1 MGSIDVVGLSAVHR
15 PAWFGGN
22 GDLRR
27 LREPAWVFGVSET
40 QAARRGA
47 LMEGGGPG
55 LRPTVSVPYVPRCRL
70 RELRATGSLGC
81 ALTPRVSVFGTA
93 TGVRLERGAADSPLT
108 RERNSWGLGMGL
120 A

>member
-1 MGSIDVVGLSAVHR
+1 MKGTA
-15 PAWFGGN
+15 ATFGDCAN
-22 GDLRR
+22 LQ
-27 LREPAWVFGVSET
+27 WVFGVSET

-47 LMEGGGPG
+47 LMEGGEPG
-55 LRPTVSVPYVPRCRL
+55 LRPTVSVPYVLRCRL